1 MPMKIGILSDTH
13 GHTAKTLQAI
23 RRLRAEKVQLVL
35 HAGDI
40 GSEGVLHELME
51 HFGGDGIPVHAVL
64 GNVDLY
70 SDTLRT
76 ADGVMGV
83 TVRRF
88 IPDLEVDG
96 VHIAV
101 AHGDEPR
108 TLAEFLDN
116 PDLDYVVTGHTHV
129 AEDRAGRRP
138 RLLNPGAVYRA
149 TVPSCAVLDTA
160 TSEFRILPLG

>member
-1 MPMKIGILSDTH
+1 MQMKIGILSDTH
-13 GHTAKTLQAI
+13 GHVTKTLQAI
-23 RRLRAEKVQLVL
+23 RMLRAEKVGLVI

-51 HFGGDGIPVHAVL
+51 QFGAEGIAVHAVL

-70 SDTLRT
+70 SDTIRT

-88 IPDLEVDG
+88 IPDLKVDG
-96 VHIAV
+96 VHLAV
-101 AHGDEPR
+101 VHGDDAR
-108 TLAEFLDN
+108 ILAEFLDN

-129 AEDRAGRRP
+129 AEDRANRRP

-160 TSEFRILPLG
+160 TAEFRVLPLV

>member
-1 MPMKIGILSDTH
+1 MRIGILSDTH
-13 GHTAKTLQAI
+13 GHVTKTLQAI
-23 RRLRAEKVQLVL
+23 RLLLAAKVGLVL

-40 GSEGVLHELME
+40 GSESVLHELMA
-51 HFGGDGIPVHAVL
+51 HFGAEGIPVYAVL

-96 VHIAV
+96 VHLAV
-101 AHGDEPR
+101 AHGDDAR
-108 TLAEFLDN
+108 TLAELLDN
-116 PDLDYVVTGHTHV
+116 PDLDYVITGHTHV
-129 AEDRAGRRP
+129 AEDRAEHRP

-160 TSEFRILPLG
+160 TKEFKLLPLA